1 MSDVRIVSLL
11 PSATDI
17 VVSLGLG
24 KHLVGRTHEC
34 DWPEE
39 ITSVPVMTKDV
50 LATSSMST
58 RDIHIAISES
68 VHSGSSIYEL
78 DNEALRDAKPDLILT
93 QELCSVCAVSYSEV
107 SSAVRVI
114 DADATV
120 VSLEPTSIGEI
131 LETILTVGELA
142 GAAEEAEDLVSDL
155 RRRLDDVKR
164 AVAGKPRPRVAS
176 IEWLDPLFSAGHW
189 VPEQV
194 AAAGGNERVG
204 QAGAPSSQ
212 IEWEAVTTESP
223 EVLVLM
229 PCGHDIVR
237 AKSDLR
243 LLSEQPDWYELP
255 AVQQGE
261 VWAVDG
267 PSYFNRPGPRVVS
280 GVEVLAGIF
289 HSACDFTEEEAIN
302 LL

>member
-1 MSDVRIVSLL
+1 ML

-24 KHLVGRTHEC
+24 KDLVGRTHEC

-39 ITSVPVMTKDV
+39 ITSVPAMTKDV

-58 RDIHIAISES
+58 RDIHLAISDS
-68 VHSGSSIYEL
+68 VHSGSAIYEL
-78 DNEALRDAKPDLILT
+78 DNEALREAKPDLILT

-107 SSAVRVI
+107 SSAVRVL
-114 DADATV
+114 DVDTRV
-120 VSLEPTSIGEI
+120 VSLEPTSLREI

-142 GAAEEAEDLVSDL
+142 GAAERARDLVGDL
-155 RRRLDDVKR
+155 RRGLDDLER
-164 AVAGKPRPRVAS
+164 AVSGKSRPKVAS

-189 VPEQV
+189 VPDQV
-194 AAAGGNERVG
+194 AAAGGDERVG
-204 QAGAPSSQ
+204 RAGAPSAQ
-212 IEWEAVTTESP
+212 IKWEAVTIERP
-223 EVLVLM
+223 DVLVLM

-243 LLSEQPDWYELP
+243 LLSDQPGWSELP
-255 AVQQGE
+255 AVQKDE

-267 PSYFNRPGPRVVS
+267 PAYFNRPGPRFIR

-289 HSACDFTEEEAIN
+289 HGVCDFTEVDAIR
-302 LL
+302 LE